1 MVRPSI
7 TRDATIANNKQ
18 LIIDLVIIYTVVVI
32 YKIRSNLANAQI
44 NDNELMII

>member
-32 YKIRSNLANAQI
+32 DKIRSNLAYARI